1 MNDYIDSK
9 SDNRTINNAV
19 RHQYRV
25 LSDEEKAQMAAVKD
39 MGLEFIKLLGGLRN
53 RRVVTHHS
61 GNFST
66 EYTDSA
72 PGIDAAI
79 QKVQEAVFWGVW
91 HITGEK

>member
-1 MNDYIDSK
+1 MNDCIDSK

-25 LSDEEKAQMAAVKD
+25 LSDEEKAQMVAVKD
-39 MGLEFIKLLGGLRN
+39 AGLEFIKLLDGLRQAI
-53 RRVVTHHS
+53 RGDDGFVMTAY
-61 GNFST
+61 
-66 EYTDSA
+66 E
-72 PGIDAAI
+72 PGIDTAI